1 MCVKEK
7 FTFQLLLFCFLDNTP
22 DIVVKSLLD
31 GGAATRGVSHRH
43 LLPLIAAHAS
53 DLEQPMLLY
62 PKTAYGTLKSML
74 LQSREVHKGLAHGS
88 QVSHMT

>member
-1 MCVKEK
+1 MCQRKIYIPTVVI
-7 FTFQLLLFCFLDNTP
+7 CFLDNTP

-74 LQSREVHKGLAHGS
+74 LQSREVHKGVTHGS